1 MTAAGSVTGSTYR
14 IAKGDTLSEIA
25 QRFHTSVKKLA
36 AANGIS
42 NPDLIFAGA
51 SLKLASGGAGGSS
64 SIAQSSYAGKG
75 TGSWMA
81 IARKYYGQH
90 EYANGDN
97 QFIVQCHATTTLGAR
112 SDEVPWCSSFVNRVM
127 EDAGYKGT
135 DSAAAMSWTKWGQNV
150 GSLSNAREGDIVVI
164 NGSSGEHVGFFV
176 RASNG
181 RMTLLG
187 GNQSDQVKES
197 TYNLSSYRIVAVR
210 RPPNVA

>member
-1 MTAAGSVTGSTYR
+1 
-14 IAKGDTLSEIA
+14 
-25 QRFHTSVKKLA
+25 
-36 AANGIS
+36 
-42 NPDLIFAGA
+42 
-51 SLKLASGGAGGSS
+51 
-64 SIAQSSYAGKG
+64 
-75 TGSWMA
+75 
-81 IARKYYGQH
+81 
-90 EYANGDN
+90 
-97 QFIVQCHATTTLGAR
+97 
-112 SDEVPWCSSFVNRVM
+112 
-127 EDAGYKGT
+127 
-135 DSAAAMSWTKWGQNV
+135 MSWTKWGQNV